1 MERVNASD
9 LKIGDIIRVIYIWG
23 DEKIND
29 IIAKVVCNLLSTHI
43 RIKIIRIIKNDTGR
57 LKYFEGDVSTIF
69 YGDKIY
75 KLNDKEFIMEML

>member
-43 RIKIIRIIKNDTGR
+43 RIKIIRIIKNGTGR